1 MKPGGTFALNPHA
14 ASYVPLSKRVDDMDG
29 LATRSMQ
36 GREQIFMPKTSSE
49 MAYKQIRDDD
59 DLDMEMD
66 IDMDIEYLLVTFSG
80 LSQESITDVYL
91 ANSGDLE
98 ATIEMLNQLEV
109 SSSVISRDHSHGT
122 LYFCYITDD
131 FDLSCGRYTAL
142 KLKNTS
148 QRRWIL
154 GISVNQGHQ
163 AQRRQHK
170 RRQLQKSL
178 YRHHRWLFL
187 MQLYQ
192 PDLIYPLL

>member
-98 ATIEMLNQLEV
+98 ATIEMLNQLEIYSTEAQEHLPETLDIGDLCESGPSSSKASTQKKAATEIAV
-109 SSSVISRDHSHGT
+109 SSPSVVIPNATVS
-122 LYFCYITDD
+122 
-131 FDLSCGRYTAL
+131 A
-142 KLKNTS
+142 
-148 QRRWIL
+148 
-154 GISVNQGHQ
+154 
-163 AQRRQHK
+163 
-170 RRQLQKSL
+170 
-178 YRHHRWLFL
+178 
-187 MQLYQ
+187 
-192 PDLIYPLL
+192 

>member
-1 MKPGGTFALNPHA
+1 
-14 ASYVPLSKRVDDMDG
+14 MDG

-98 ATIEMLNQLEV
+98 ATIEMLNQLEIYSTEAQEHLPETLDIGDLCESGPSSSKASTRKKAATEIAV
-109 SSSVISRDHSHGT
+109 SSPSVVIPNATVS
-122 LYFCYITDD
+122 
-131 FDLSCGRYTAL
+131 A
-142 KLKNTS
+142 
-148 QRRWIL
+148 
-154 GISVNQGHQ
+154 
-163 AQRRQHK
+163 
-170 RRQLQKSL
+170 
-178 YRHHRWLFL
+178 
-187 MQLYQ
+187 
-192 PDLIYPLL
+192 

>member
-1 MKPGGTFALNPHA
+1 
-14 ASYVPLSKRVDDMDG
+14 MDG
-29 LATRSMQ
+29 LATHIVQ
-36 GREQIFMPKTSSE
+36 GQEHMFMPNNASE

-59 DLDMEMD
+59 DLDLEMD

-109 SSSVISRDHSHGT
+109 RSSLISRDHSHKT
-122 LYFCYITDD
+122 SYFCYITDD
-131 FDLSCGRYTAL
+131 FDLSCCRYTAL

-148 QRRWIL
+148 QRHWIL

-170 RRQLQKSL
+170 RRQL
-178 YRHHRWLFL
+178 
-187 MQLYQ
+187 
-192 PDLIYPLL
+192 